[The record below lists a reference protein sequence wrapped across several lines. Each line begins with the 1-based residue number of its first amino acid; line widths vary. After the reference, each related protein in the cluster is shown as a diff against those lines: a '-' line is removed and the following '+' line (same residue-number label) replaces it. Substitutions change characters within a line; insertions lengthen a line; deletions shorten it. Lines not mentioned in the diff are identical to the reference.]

1 MIVETKVTL
10 FVYKGDRC
18 AQLVKELYEILKSSS
33 GKSRMRVV
41 RARITSPEQFS
52 AFLTY
57 MEELYGSEYV
67 DEYKRYGIRRLPA
80 LVVGESKVF
89 EGYFP
94 SRDELVE
101 LLAEAGILPRK
112 HEARPVHEGV
122 AREAVAA
129 KSVKSCRN
137 CVFYDASRSR
147 CFLLHLNV
155 QDPNNPPCTR

>member
-1 MIVETKVTL
+1 MSVETRVTL

-18 AQLVKELYEILKSSS
+18 AQLVKELYEILRSSPS
-33 GKSRMRVV
+33 KPRMRVV
-41 RARITSPEQFS
+41 RARITSPEEFS

-67 DEYKRYGIRRLPA
+67 DEYKRYGIKRLPA

-94 SRDELVE
+94 SREDLVE
-101 LLAEAGILPRK
+101 LLVEAGILPEKR
-112 HEARPVHEGV
+112 EARPLIK
-122 AREAVAA
+122 REVTTT
-129 KSVKSCRN
+129 KSCRN

-147 CFLLHLNV
+147 CFLMHANV
-155 QDPNNPPCTR
+155 QDPDNPPCVK